1 LNPAGSSVRRCLRV
15 DVTRTDSALSRAVVS
30 AQRAVRHV
38 LTMNADGR
46 RERVAGQ
53 GSQRTLTE
61 QHRKVR
67 TMSHATMERE
77 TDGLTALD
85 VDNLSEVNGGLIPIL
100 AVAAAAAAG
109 VAVGYLVNR
118 E

>member
-1 LNPAGSSVRRCLRV
+1 
-15 DVTRTDSALSRAVVS
+15 
-30 AQRAVRHV
+30 
-38 LTMNADGR
+38 
-46 RERVAGQ
+46 
-53 GSQRTLTE
+53 
-61 QHRKVR
+61 
-67 TMSHATMERE
+67 MSHATMERE